1 MGRNHL
7 TATERESILC
17 LRAQGYGIRK
27 IAGTLNR
34 SPSTISRELR
44 RNLVKGAYSAHEA
57 DKLYRLRRKR
67 CRPTFKLEDKELQ
80 ALLRARLEEGWS
92 PEQIKGRES
101 LEVSVNTIYR
111 AVKSGR
117 LSFEARKHL
126 RRRGK
131 PYKKKTRQDGRGHIK
146 DAVSIE
152 LRPKEVEQ
160 RLEIGNW
167 EIDTVLGKPGTGGLV
182 TVVDRKTRLLL
193 AAKIEDK
200 TATTVQAALIR
211 LLEGMEC
218 RSLTTDNGKE
228 FARHKEVSAALG
240 VPVYFAHPHSPWERG
255 TNENTN
261 GLIREYLPKGIDF
274 REVRSDDVLRI
285 VEHLNNRPRKC
296 LGFRTPNEAFFNLP
310 VPQPAGKKT
319 APCRD
324 CL

>member
-1 MGRNHL
+1 MGCNHL

-117 LSFEARKHL
+117 LSFEARKYL

-131 PYKKKTRQDGRGHIK
+131 TYKRKTRQDGRGHIK
-146 DAVSIE
+146 DTVSIE

-160 RLEIGNW
+160 RLDIGNW

-211 LLEGMEC
+211 LLKGVEC

-274 REVRSDDVLRI
+274 RVVQSDDVLRI

-296 LGFRTPNEAFFNLP
+296 LGFRTPKEAFFNLP
-310 VPQPAGKKT
+310 VAFGLT
-319 APCRD
+319 I
-324 CL
+324 

>member
-1 MGRNHL
+1 
-7 TATERESILC
+7 
-17 LRAQGYGIRK
+17 
-27 IAGTLNR
+27 
-34 SPSTISRELR
+34 
-44 RNLVKGAYSAHEA
+44 
-57 DKLYRLRRKR
+57 
-67 CRPTFKLEDKELQ
+67 
-80 ALLRARLEEGWS
+80 
-92 PEQIKGRES
+92 
-101 LEVSVNTIYR
+101 EVSVNTIYR

-117 LSFEARKHL
+117 LSFEARKYL

-131 PYKKKTRQDGRGHIK
+131 TYKRKTRQDGRGHIK
-146 DAVSIE
+146 DTVSIE

-160 RLEIGNW
+160 RLDIGNW

-211 LLEGMEC
+211 LLKGVEC

-274 REVRSDDVLRI
+274 RVVQSDDVLRI
-285 VEHLNNRPRKC
+285 VERLNNRPRKC
-296 LGFRTPNEAFFNLP
+296 LGFRTPKEAFFNLP
-310 VPQPAGKKT
+310 VAFGLT
-319 APCRD
+319 I
-324 CL
+324 

>member
-1 MGRNHL
+1 MGCTHL
-7 TATERESILC
+7 TATERESILV
-17 LRAQGYGIRK
+17 LRTQGCGIRK

-57 DKLYRLRRKR
+57 DKLYRLRHKR

-80 ALLRARLEEGWS
+80 SLLQARLEEGWS
-92 PEQIKGRES
+92 PEQIKGREA
-101 LEVSVNTIYR
+101 LKVSVTTIYR

-126 RRRGK
+126 RRKGK
-131 PYKKKTRQDGRGHIK
+131 PYRSKTRQDGRGCIK
-146 DAVSIE
+146 DTVSIE
-152 LRPKEVEQ
+152 RRPKEVEQ
-160 RLEIGNW
+160 RLCVGDW

-200 TATTVQAALIR
+200 TAAAVQVALIH
-211 LLEGMEC
+211 LLKGVEC

-240 VPVYFAHPHSPWERG
+240 VSVYFAHPHSPWERG

-261 GLIREYLPKGIDF
+261 GLIRALF
-274 REVRSDDVLRI
+274 
-285 VEHLNNRPRKC
+285 
-296 LGFRTPNEAFFNLP
+296 A
-310 VPQPAGKKT
+310 
-319 APCRD
+319 
-324 CL
+324 

>member
-1 MGRNHL
+1 MPSYLHDIEKL
-7 TATERESILC
+7 ASFPLS
-17 LRAQGYGIRK
+17 AHHPQGTS
-27 IAGTLNR
+27 GTLKLIFLTVECCIRITVTKYYNFYQLYCQAAAKFFVNSQR
-34 SPSTISRELR
+34 KSHPRVTLR
-44 RNLVKGAYSAHEA
+44 WDRVTVFEA

-80 ALLRARLEEGWS
+80 AILRARLEEGWS

-131 PYKKKTRQDGRGHIK
+131 PYKRKTRQDGRGHIK

-182 TVVDRKTRLLL
+182 TVVDRTSRLLL

-200 TATTVQAALIR
+200 TASAVQAALIR
-211 LLEGMEC
+211 LLEGVEC

-240 VPVYFAHPHSPWERG
+240 VPVYFAYPHSPWERG
-255 TNENTN
+255 TNEISRRPAN
-261 GLIREYLPKGIDF
+261 
-274 REVRSDDVLRI
+274 EVS
-285 VEHLNNRPRKC
+285 C
-296 LGFRTPNEAFFNLP
+296 
-310 VPQPAGKKT
+310 AG
-319 APCRD
+319 R
-324 CL
+324 L

>member
-1 MGRNHL
+1 MGCTHL
-7 TATERESILC
+7 TATERESILVLC
-17 LRAQGYGIRK
+17 TQGCGVRK
-27 IAGTLNR
+27 IADTLNR

-67 CRPTFKLEDKELQ
+67 CRPAFKLADKELQ
-80 ALLRARLEEGWS
+80 SLLQARLEEGWS
-92 PEQIKGRES
+92 PEQIKGREA
-101 LEVSVNTIYR
+101 LKVSVTTIYR

-126 RRRGK
+126 RRKGK
-131 PYKKKTRQDGRGHIK
+131 PYRSKTRQDGRGRIK
-146 DAVSIE
+146 DTVSIE
-152 LRPKEVEQ
+152 RRPKEVEQ
-160 RLEIGNW
+160 RLCVGDW

-200 TATTVQAALIR
+200 TAAAVQAALIR
-211 LLEGMEC
+211 LLKGVEC

-274 REVRSDDVLRI
+274 REVRNDDVLQIAER
-285 VEHLNNRPRKC
+285 LNNRPRKC
-296 LGFRTPNEAFFNLP
+296 LGFRTPNEAFF
-310 VPQPAGKKT
+310 QFA
-319 APCRD
+319 C
-324 CL
+324 CF

>member
-1 MGRNHL
+1 M
-7 TATERESILC
+7 
-17 LRAQGYGIRK
+17 
-27 IAGTLNR
+27 
-34 SPSTISRELR
+34 
-44 RNLVKGAYSAHEA
+44 
-57 DKLYRLRRKR
+57 
-67 CRPTFKLEDKELQ
+67 
-80 ALLRARLEEGWS
+80 
-92 PEQIKGRES
+92 ES

-117 LSFEARKHL
+117 LSFEARKYL

-131 PYKKKTRQDGRGHIK
+131 TYKRKTRQDGRGHIK
-146 DAVSIE
+146 DTVSIE

-160 RLEIGNW
+160 RLDIGNW

-211 LLEGMEC
+211 LLKGVEC

-274 REVRSDDVLRI
+274 RVVQSDDVLRI
-285 VEHLNNRPRKC
+285 VERLNNRPRKWLFSEKMRESSFVGDSGSGLVGLVYGC
-296 LGFRTPNEAFFNLP
+296 GA
-310 VPQPAGKKT
+310 
-319 APCRD
+319 
-324 CL
+324 

>member
-1 MGRNHL
+1 M
-7 TATERESILC
+7 
-17 LRAQGYGIRK
+17 
-27 IAGTLNR
+27 
-34 SPSTISRELR
+34 
-44 RNLVKGAYSAHEA
+44 
-57 DKLYRLRRKR
+57 
-67 CRPTFKLEDKELQ
+67 
-80 ALLRARLEEGWS
+80 
-92 PEQIKGRES
+92 
-101 LEVSVNTIYR
+101 
-111 AVKSGR
+111 KSGR

-131 PYKKKTRQDGRGHIK
+131 PYKRKTRQDGRGHIK
-146 DAVSIE
+146 DTVSIE

-160 RLEIGNW
+160 RLDIGNW

-211 LLEGMEC
+211 LLKGVEC

-274 REVRSDDVLRI
+274 RVVQSDDVLRI
-285 VEHLNNRPRKC
+285 VERLNNRPRKC
-296 LGFRTPNEAFFNLP
+296 LGFRTPKEAFFNLP
-310 VPQPAGKKT
+310 VAFGLT
-319 APCRD
+319 I
-324 CL
+324 